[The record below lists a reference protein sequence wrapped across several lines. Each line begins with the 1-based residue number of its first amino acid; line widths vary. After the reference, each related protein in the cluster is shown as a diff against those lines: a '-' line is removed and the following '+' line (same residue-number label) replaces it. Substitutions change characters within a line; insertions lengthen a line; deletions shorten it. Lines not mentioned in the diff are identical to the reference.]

1 MSGAGGRRYGGG
13 IARCSAHFYVHR
25 PVTHGYVIAFSTD
38 VSSQARSRP
47 RITRDVDDAVRER
60 VLETL
65 AAK

>member
-1 MSGAGGRRYGGG
+1 
-13 IARCSAHFYVHR
+13 VHR

-38 VSSQARSRP
+38 VSSQSRSRP
-47 RITRDVDDAVRER
+47 WITRDVDDAVRHR